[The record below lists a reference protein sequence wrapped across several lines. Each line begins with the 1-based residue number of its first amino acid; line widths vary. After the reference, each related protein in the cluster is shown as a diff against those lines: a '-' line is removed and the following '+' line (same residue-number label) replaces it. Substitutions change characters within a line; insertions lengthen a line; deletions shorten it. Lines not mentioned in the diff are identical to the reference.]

1 MNGRMIPP
9 LNEIIFLRQKPLR
22 MKRLLSEENGS
33 YLQAEIRESGL
44 LNVHDHAPPKTLR
57 GNDHDHW
64 IQIYRSELQAQA
76 LKPAQKS
83 A

>member
-9 LNEIIFLRQKPLR
+9 LNEIIFLRQKPLHS
-22 MKRLLSEENGS
+22 KRLLSEENGS

-57 GNDHDHW
+57 GNGHDHW